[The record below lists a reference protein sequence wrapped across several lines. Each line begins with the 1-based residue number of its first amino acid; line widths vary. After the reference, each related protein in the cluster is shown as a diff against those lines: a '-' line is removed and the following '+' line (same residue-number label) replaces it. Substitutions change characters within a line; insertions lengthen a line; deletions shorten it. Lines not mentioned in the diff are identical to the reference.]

1 MKVSRFSSEKENLEC
16 PKCKLGFWS
25 ASARRS
31 HEEIHETE
39 KTDCESC
46 DRIFPHPALLTEHIK
61 KVHTQHEH
69 ADMPDLAEFEFQT
82 GSASAAAPGSGFA
95 EPLMTGVDRTLNPED
110 AFALLSGSELAID
123 GEYLK
128 ADKARGGEIYL
139 FAINSRDTIARNL
152 KFVSSISCDGFSPLC
167 HSTFSH

>member
-1 MKVSRFSSEKENLEC
+1 MC
-16 PKCKLGFWS
+16 PKCNLAFWS

-39 KTDCESC
+39 KTDCEAC
-46 DRIFPHPALLTEHIK
+46 DRNFPHPTLFTEHIK

-69 ADMPDLAEFEFQT
+69 ADVQELAEFEYQG
-82 GSASAAAPGSGFA
+82 GSASAAAPGAGFV

-110 AFALLSGSELAID
+110 AFALLSGSELAIN

-128 ADKARGGEIYL
+128 ADKARGGEVYL
-139 FAINSRDTIARNL
+139 FAINSRDAIAKNI
-152 KFVSSISCDGFSPLC
+152 KFVSNNRS
-167 HSTFSH
+167 

>member
-1 MKVSRFSSEKENLEC
+1 
-16 PKCKLGFWS
+16 
-25 ASARRS
+25 
-31 HEEIHETE
+31 
-39 KTDCESC
+39 
-46 DRIFPHPALLTEHIK
+46 
-61 KVHTQHEH
+61 
-69 ADMPDLAEFEFQT
+69 MPDLAEFEFQT

-167 HSTFSH
+167 HSTFSQNSDFSMSTEVAQIVQ